1 MEKVHWIGLE
11 SYGEENASLFF
22 GRETEVQELANS
34 IFHNNQ
40 TIIYGPSGIGKSSII
55 KAGVMSLA
63 RKNDFLP
70 VYIRLSFN
78 EDADPC
84 YARQIITA
92 VKEEANKNNVD
103 IEPTIDYVDSQ
114 NISLWEFFHCNR
126 FVNIYDLPVIPLM
139 IIDQF
144 EEIFTLSKDK
154 AETDRFFKNI
164 SELCDNITPDY
175 IKTYLSENNKYVKYP
190 DNTDTRLVITLRED
204 FLPRLEEQACNIP
217 ALKRNRFSLQ
227 AINGQQAM
235 EIIMKPEPGL
245 VSEDVALNIIRS
257 VSGNQDVTA
266 NNLKDVEVE
275 PSLLS
280 LYCSEL
286 DIKRVNNRDNVIS
299 QKLVDEAG
307 KNIINDFYKE
317 KVSHVSPE
325 AVSFLE
331 SRLLTKNGYRDSAP
345 LEDTLAAPKGL
356 TQEEYDFLSKNR
368 ILRTEERNGIK
379 RIEFT
384 HDILCKAA
392 CEYRDN
398 KIAILK
404 QQEEKKR
411 QEEERLRLIEQQ
423 EREKM
428 ELKRQQEEKLAKLEA
443 ERKVAKKKRIIW
455 TVLCSVVT
463 IIIAICIGAFLID
476 KANKERKKRTEIQ
489 MMIGKFNVN
498 IKLNEDVAVKSLW
511 WEACLTVKCGTSEK
525 DTTLLETH
533 INKTQVDSIF
543 SVSVDSMGYKNL
555 KILVKYIDLPS
566 FCDVAIDQPIEF
578 FFNAPNS
585 TIPVKLTDPVSYGG
599 KIVMRDT
606 NTGEEYYLK
615 NAIVVLNN
623 EVDFTD
629 AQGNFLFHL
638 QDTIKSGDQMIIV
651 KKGFDAKH
659 FANQDSIK
667 RFKLNSR
674 KELDED
680 IVLTINDSTNYL
692 NTKFQCDS
700 IDTMMD
706 SINKRLRDIGWTYYR
721 EQLIRYNNK
730 KGTDVEDF
738 ISLFIKTTKGSNKI
752 TGFYFY
758 NNEKQKKKKYCYHIF
773 NGIIGKTELNPKDSL
788 NYRTIELTSHDI
800 ANNEEMIKGKIGTSK
815 SNKSCEF
822 KVFMYS
828 RQIAESISN
837 E

>member
-11 SYGEENASLFF
+11 SYCEENAALFF
-22 GRETEVQELANS
+22 GRDTEIEELANS

-78 EDADPC
+78 EDSDPS
-84 YARQIITA
+84 YVRQIITA
-92 VKEEANKNNVD
+92 IREEAKKNDVEID
-103 IEPTIDYVDSQ
+103 PIIDYVNPQD
-114 NISLWEFFHCNR
+114 ISLWEFFHCNR
-126 FVNIYDLPVIPLM
+126 FVNIYDLPIIPLM

-175 IKTYLSENNKYVKYP
+175 IKTHLSKSGKYVKYP
-190 DNTDTRLVITLRED
+190 DNTDTRLVISLRED
-204 FLPRLEEQACNIP
+204 FLPRLEEQASNIP

-245 VSEDVALNIIRS
+245 VSEDVALSIIRT

-266 NNLKDVEVE
+266 KSLPDVEVE

-286 DIKRVNNRDNVIS
+286 DIKRVNNKERVIS
-299 QKLVDEAG
+299 QKLVEEAG

-345 LEDTLAAPKGL
+345 LDDTLADPMGL

-398 KIAILK
+398 KLAILK
-404 QQEEKKR
+404 QQEERKR
-411 QEEERLRLIEQQ
+411 QEEERQKLIAQQ
-423 EREKM
+423 EQEKQA
-428 ELKRQQEEKLAKLEA
+428 LIKQQEEELARIEA
-443 ERKVAKKKRIIW
+443 ERKTAKKKRQQKTILCVVLAVIISG
-455 TVLCSVVT
+455 CAG
-463 IIIAICIGAFLID
+463 IFLVN
-476 KANKERKKRTEIQ
+476 KAKEEKEKSAAYQKRL
-489 MMIGKFNVN
+489 GKFYIN

-511 WEACLTVKCGTSEK
+511 WEANIIAVGETGEK
-525 DTTLLETH
+525 DITLLDTLV
-533 INKTQVDSIF
+533 NKMQVDSTF
-543 SVSVDSMGYKNL
+543 SVPVDSMGYQNMRIHVTYPSLANFQATIIKEPIYYFVKNQN
-555 KILVKYIDLPS
+555 V
-566 FCDVAIDQPIEF
+566 PIQ
-578 FFNAPNS
+578 
-585 TIPVKLTDPVSYGG
+585 VKLKDPINYGG
-599 KIVMRDT
+599 QLVMKDGKT
-606 NTGEEYYLK
+606 KGEYYLK
-615 NAIVVLNN
+615 DAIVVLNN

-629 AQGNFLFHL
+629 SYGRFLFHL
-638 QDTIKSGDQMIIV
+638 QDTVKPEDQMIIIKKDFQTLHENELQRFRLKSAGGEFV
-651 KKGFDAKH
+651 KI
-659 FANQDSIK
+659 S
-667 RFKLNSR
+667 LPL
-674 KELDED
+674 E
-680 IVLTINDSTNYL
+680 DSTNYC
-692 NTKFQCDS
+692 NMIAQCDS
-700 IDTMMD
+700 LAVLLDSLKHNPKSRYWSYYKKQAIKYTANKGKNIDD
-706 SINKRLRDIGWTYYR
+706 QIILY
-721 EQLIRYNNK
+721 
-730 KGTDVEDF
+730 
-738 ISLFIKTTKGSNKI
+738 IKAYGSNI
-752 TGFYFY
+752 TGYY
-758 NNEKQKKKKYCYHIF
+758 YYENDHSRNKQYRYHIF
-773 NGIIGKTELNPKDSL
+773 NGKIGKNVKDPKDSL
-788 NYRTIELTSHDI
+788 VYRTFELTSYDI
-800 ANNEEMIKGKIGTSK
+800 ANNVETVKGKLCP
-815 SNKSCEF
+815 SNDKYEF
-822 KVFMYS
+822 KIFIHSKQM
-828 RQIAESISN
+828 AESV
-837 E
+837 EK